1 MKANILTLNKSQAVA
16 YMARTKRPG
25 QVYLKKF
32 DVDVVF
38 RKGKLADPQIG
49 KVRYREDDRPNK
61 SFNKR
66 TGREVEK
73 KNDIVTYKMPGK
85 DDLYVLAKSGGV
97 SLFDGMSN
105 KVKLGNKDRWWIIT
119 KDAKLE
125 DGLII
130 AKDVFKDSEGN
141 THYSIESEWDM
152 LLSEYIEKLEKL
164 KKYMKEA

>member
-1 MKANILTLNKSQAVA
+1 M
-16 YMARTKRPG
+16 
-25 QVYLKKF
+25 
-32 DVDVVF
+32 
-38 RKGKLADPQIG
+38 
-49 KVRYREDDRPNK
+49 
-61 SFNKR
+61 
-66 TGREVEK
+66 
-73 KNDIVTYKMPGK
+73 
-85 DDLYVLAKSGGV
+85 
-97 SLFDGMSN
+97 FDGMSN
-105 KVKLGNKDRWWIIT
+105 KVKLGNKDRWWIIP